1 MRGIESLFGRTL
13 WVLVDASIVLAV
25 VMLLLLQAHLTIRL
39 GMRLYWRWKASVRL
53 LRADRTSAGTEGAL
67 DGVSGDRRTDSP
79 S

>member
-1 MRGIESLFGRTL
+1 MRGVDFLFGRTL

-39 GMRLYWRWKASVRL
+39 GMRLYWRWTASVREF
-53 LRADRTSAGTEGAL
+53 RADRASAGAESAL
-67 DGVSGDRRTDSP
+67 DGGRGNRRMDPP